1 MIALGRRLAAGTVDE
16 YAQVFPTLPRRLDA
30 FELSPAQQRHAL
42 DVLMAC
48 EQLAQFR
55 YRATKHDLSDAA
67 FWALYFAHLE
77 RHNQADQA
85 AVAVAD
91 SPSAQEMPL
100 SATSTNEQHLPL
112 LSPPLRPKAATPPPK
127 RPASKEEQLLQRLP
141 MSPTD
146 EYLLVSPAD
155 ALRIDPSSAASPAEP
170 EDEWTLVS
178 AVG

>member
-1 MIALGRRLAAGTVDE
+1 
-16 YAQVFPTLPRRLDA
+16 
-30 FELSPAQQRHAL
+30 
-42 DVLMAC
+42 MAC

-77 RHNQADQA
+77 RHYQAEHA
-85 AVAVAD
+85 AVTVA
-91 SPSAQEMPL
+91 A
-100 SATSTNEQHLPL
+100 ATSAPTVKETPPAATSANAQPARS
-112 LSPPLRPKAATPPPK
+112 SPPPPPRPKAATPPPK
-127 RPASKEEQLLQRLP
+127 RPASEQRLP

-155 ALRIDPSSAASPAEP
+155 TLRTEPASAASPGEP
-170 EDEWTLVS
+170 EDEWTLVN